1 MITAVIVGVLPRIP
15 PWASLVW
22 GALSYLFFT
31 FPGLG
36 FMLSASVV
44 HLVLYCKLKSN
55 MRENGQNLEIN
66 YYSEKKKSYLEILDA
81 P

>member
-1 MITAVIVGVLPRIP
+1 MPRIP